1 MYYSMSSKGASS
13 GHVED
18 HVNKRQRVLTEV
30 SVSDDKEN
38 TSGNSGNST
47 EASSATP
54 RMWERF
60 LGEGEDRGCITLV
73 EHFDVALLQHIMAIH
88 KGKVFKEGIQ
98 QASTMMESVDKEG
111 VLQVTYEQANYK
123 SFDPDGNLRALTA
136 VGATVPGMGAPC
148 RE

>member
-1 MYYSMSSKGASS
+1 M
-13 GHVED
+13 ED

-38 TSGNSGNST
+38 TSGNSTG
-47 EASSATP
+47 APSAPP

-73 EHFDVALLQHIMAIH
+73 ERFDVALLQHTVSWLAVH

-98 QASTMMESVDKEG
+98 QASTMMERVD
-111 VLQVTYEQANYK
+111 
-123 SFDPDGNLRALTA
+123 S
-136 VGATVPGMGAPC
+136 
-148 RE
+148 

>member
-1 MYYSMSSKGASS
+1 MYYSMSSNGASS

-30 SVSDDKEN
+30 FVSDGKEN
-38 TSGNSGNST
+38 TSGNSTG
-47 EASSATP
+47 ASSATP

-73 EHFDVALLQHIMAIH
+73 EHFDVTLLQHIMAVH
-88 KGKVFKEGIQ
+88 KGKVFKEGTQ
-98 QASTMMESVDKEG
+98 QASTMMERVDKDG

-123 SFDPDGNLRALTA
+123 SFDPDGNFKGSHSLGRYCARHGGSMQGT
-136 VGATVPGMGAPC
+136 
-148 RE
+148 E

>member
-1 MYYSMSSKGASS
+1 MWL
-13 GHVED
+13 ED

-38 TSGNSGNST
+38 TSDNNTG
-47 EASSATP
+47 APSAPP

-73 EHFDVALLQHIMAIH
+73 ERFDVALLQHIMAVH

-98 QASTMMESVDKEG
+98 QASTMMERVDKKG
-111 VLQVTYEQANYK
+111 VLQVTY
-123 SFDPDGNLRALTA
+123 
-136 VGATVPGMGAPC
+136 V
-148 RE
+148 